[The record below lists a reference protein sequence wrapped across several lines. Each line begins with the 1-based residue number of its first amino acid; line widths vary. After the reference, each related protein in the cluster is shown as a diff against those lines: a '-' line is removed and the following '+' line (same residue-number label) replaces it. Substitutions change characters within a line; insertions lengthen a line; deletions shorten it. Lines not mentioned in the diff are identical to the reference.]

1 MAIPAK
7 TKGWL
12 FALALA
18 GAVMIAVGC
27 SQHYG
32 RHHYRAEVRERCG
45 SYMDR
50 IATDRQKLDDLEP
63 GRHEKARQWYDD
75 DLHDA
80 ERDFDRC
87 RDRIG

>member
-1 MAIPAK
+1 
-7 TKGWL
+7 
-12 FALALA
+12 
-18 GAVMIAVGC
+18 
-27 SQHYG
+27 
-32 RHHYRAEVRERCG
+32 
-45 SYMDR
+45 MDR

-63 GRHEKARQWYDD
+63 GRHEKARQWYED